1 VIPDL
6 TIRFDI
12 LAIGAMAGLGYA
24 VLAAGLVVVY
34 RATKVL
40 NLAHGQ
46 IGAFAAVVLI
56 ELVHKVGVPYPV
68 AVVAAIT
75 SGGLVGLVLERTLVR
90 PLQRRNR
97 LAVLVATIGVIQI
110 LLVATILMPKVI
122 GKPFPLP
129 VTVSWEIHGLVIRG
143 EHVALLVLGPLMLLG
158 LGAFLGRSK
167 FGLAIRAVAENRQA
181 AQLAG
186 ISTDRVSSMVWV
198 LAGVLAAV
206 AGILTLPLTGGG
218 MGTVAPALGPALLL
232 RALTA
237 GLAGGLNR
245 LPTTIF
251 AGVGIGVVEAVLFA
265 SYPTDPGLVDAMLLA
280 AVLVLLLGRSRRSQ
294 DPSESIAYGIDVR
307 AMPEHVRRH
316 PVVRRLR
323 RGSLLVVALVALL
336 LPVVYS
342 SSSQLFLLSR
352 VPVYAMIG
360 ISIVVLT
367 GWAGQLSLGQMAFA
381 GVGAIGSAALTSR
394 GVPFGA
400 AIAYVTI
407 GGLVLAALVGAPALR
422 LRGLMLTVATLGFAV
437 AGASYFLRL
446 DILKTGPTEIVSVAP
461 GSLGPIDFASY
472 RTTYYACLGALVLT
486 ILLALRLRSTGIGR
500 RLLAVEGNEEAAAAM
515 SVSPATT
522 KLTGFAIAGGIAT
535 FAGALL
541 AGVLR
546 TFQADVFSPEQS
558 LQVLAMVVVG
568 GIGSVLGAVL
578 GAVYIIGVP
587 AMFDSS
593 ATAQLATSGLGLLIV
608 LRFVPTGLVGIVD
621 HGRDRVLRRL
631 GVAID
636 GVVEPIT
643 APIGEEDARQDRL
656 RGIHARISGTVGHE
670 RPAVGPRPLELIGVG
685 VTIEGR
691 MIVGDVDLHLDRGEI
706 VGLIGANGAGKS
718 TLMNAISG
726 FVPMSGSLLFEGED
740 IGALAPWRRAQLG
753 IGRSFQSATLYPRLS
768 VRECLQVALE
778 SQRRSEVVP
787 SLLALPPSIRA
798 ERWNRQRADDLLD
811 LLGLGERAEQP
822 ISALSTGTRRVVELG
837 CLLAQ
842 QPRIVLLDEPMAGIA
857 QRETEA
863 FAPLLLD
870 VRDALGAAVLVIEH
884 DLPLVMSIS
893 DRLYCMEAGA
903 VIATGTPDE
912 VRHDPRV
919 VASYLGADE
928 RAIARS
934 GALPG
939 A

>member
-1 VIPDL
+1 MPDL
-6 TIRFDI
+6 TVRFDI
-12 LAIGAMAGLGYA
+12 VAIGAMAGLGYA

-34 RATKVL
+34 RATRVL

-56 ELVHKVGVPYPV
+56 ELVHKVGLPYPV
-68 AVVAAIT
+68 AIVAAIA
-75 SGGLVGLVLERTLVR
+75 SGGVVGLVLERALVR
-90 PLQRRNR
+90 PLERRNR

-122 GKPFPLP
+122 GKQYPLP
-129 VTVSWEIHGLVIRG
+129 VHVSWELHGLVIRG
-143 EHVALLVLGPLMLLG
+143 EHVVLLVLGPLMLLG
-158 LGAFLGRSK
+158 LGAFLRRSK

-206 AGILTLPLTGGG
+206 AGILTLPLTGGVA
-218 MGTVAPALGPALLL
+218 GTAAPALGPALLL

-237 GLAGGLNR
+237 GLAGGLNK
-245 LPTTIF
+245 LPRTIA
-251 AGVGIGVVEAVLFA
+251 AGIAIGVVEAVLFA
-265 SYPTDPGLVDAMLLA
+265 SYPTDAGLVDAVLLGA
-280 AVLVLLLGRSRRSQ
+280 VLLLLLAQSRRSQ

-307 AMPEHVRRH
+307 PIPEHVRNH

-336 LPVVYS
+336 LPLVYS

-381 GVGAIGSAALTSR
+381 GVGAMGSAALASR

-422 LRGLMLTVATLGFAV
+422 LRGLLLTVATLGFAV
-437 AGASYFLRL
+437 AAATYFLRL
-446 DILKTGPTEIVSVAP
+446 DVLRTGTTAIVSVSP
-461 GSLGPIDFASY
+461 GSLGPIDFESY
-472 RTTYYACLGALVLT
+472 RTTYYACVAALVMV
-486 ILLALRLRSTGIGR
+486 ILLAVRVRSTGVGR

-515 SVSPATT
+515 SVSPAAT

-578 GAVYIIGVP
+578 GAVYIVGVP

-593 ATAQLATSGLGLLIV
+593 ATAQLATSGIGLLIV

-621 HGRDRVLRRL
+621 NGRDRVLRRL
-631 GVAID
+631 GVDID
-636 GVVEPIT
+636 GFVEPIT
-643 APIGEEDARQDRL
+643 APIGVEDDRQDRL
-656 RGIHARISGTVGHE
+656 RRIHDRISGSVRATPDALSAG
-670 RPAVGPRPLELIGVG
+670 RPLDLQEVG
-685 VTIEGR
+685 VEIDGRTI
-691 MIVGDVDLHLDRGEI
+691 VSAVDLHLDRGEI

-726 FVPMSGSLLFEGED
+726 FVPSSGAVLFEGED
-740 IGALAPWRRAQLG
+740 ISGLAPWRRSQLG
-753 IGRSFQSATLYPRLS
+753 IGRSFQSARLFPRLS

-778 SQRRSEVVP
+778 AQRRSEVVP
-787 SLLALPPSIRA
+787 SILALPPSIRA
-798 ERWNRQRADDLLD
+798 ERWNRERADELLH

-842 QPRIVLLDEPMAGIA
+842 RPRVILLDEPMAGIA

-884 DLPLVMSIS
+884 DLPLVMRIS

-912 VRHDPRV
+912 VRSDPRV

-934 GALPG
+934 GTIPDR
-939 A
+939 